1 MSKNNKLKIILI
13 FVIVCLAVGCQAC
26 VSYGVISAD
35 DGVAYDYS
43 EIKAAEA
50 VRGDIVNPVVLI
62 CFADESVEQTKASF
76 TDAVRNYYIG
86 ESNSLQDYY
95 STISYGQIG
104 ITTLFPEAD
113 GELFV
118 YKASND
124 RSYYKD
130 ITNKS
135 SESARKTAESNL
147 LNSALKAAASHFD
160 FDGYNVDGNG
170 DGYVDSVSFLVSGED
185 SDGSGWGGLLWPHSW
200 DLTSLSQSSGQVTA
214 KLGGVTVNKFSLN
227 FIETVDVGFLCHE
240 TGHVFGMPDLYHYYY
255 DKDYVQ
261 VGQWDIMHLNQ
272 STPQYPTVYLRDKY
286 LGCIGDN
293 QLVDIKTNGTYT
305 LKPVSTATAEDV
317 LAYRL
322 VVNEKESI
330 YFEYRNNSVSV
341 YDSGLS
347 GSGLIV
353 YRVNTSVEGNE
364 DGKRQNTR
372 YPDEV
377 YVYRPSVTNN
387 RNTKLRENT
396 NLSYAYLS
404 DDNERFRSLGR
415 QTSTAT
421 YDEKDIFLTD
431 GSNTGV
437 TVKVSERTDE
447 EISFYIDVNGY
458 GGNKVRD
465 IIVEGDSG
473 INYGETPDIRVKVLF
488 SGYSQYV
495 VASPDKYVLE
505 YDPEIIGTQRATIV
519 YTDDDGE
526 VIKYYFDL
534 TISDKLETERLDVIK
549 NPDKVIYEA
558 GEKLSLDG
566 LTVAVTY
573 VKQGMKEIKYDLT
586 DESQWKVD
594 GVDTSVSGKYEA
606 VVTYLPFNMSVVI
619 EITVV
624 SDLVSMKISERN
636 SVTLV
641 GKNESLSI
649 TVLGVYEDG
658 TEKVMNP
665 TEYTITGYSKQMRYI
680 KQTVK
685 ITSTEKPDIWCSKTV
700 IAVDENDLLT
710 ITQEGK
716 IKTLYKYG
724 ETLDLSGG
732 ILTFDFSGNKIS
744 VPAENYYSLYAQK
757 FQATKKG
764 LQRLGVS
771 IYGVE
776 NEYAVN
782 VLASDDSS
790 LASGSSAAVVNY
802 GSGYVLFT
810 RATKLKEAV
819 GYFSSYL
826 NIRFVKTDG
835 KVKYEVKPSANGE
848 EYVTDGMKI
857 ELTDGDGKTVMT
869 YRLFVKGDADGDGV
883 VDENDRY
890 YWAEALFRQRKDA
903 DIFLD
908 MNGDGKYT
916 LSDYVLLTETYGVGV

>member
-1 MSKNNKLKIILI
+1 MSKNSKLKIILI
-13 FVIVCLAVGCQAC
+13 FVAVCLVVGCQAC
-26 VSYGVISAD
+26 VSYGFNSGEGGGTTV
-35 DGVAYDYS
+35 DYS
-43 EIKAAEA
+43 GIKAAEA
-50 VRGDIVNPVVLI
+50 VTGDILNPVVLI

-118 YKASND
+118 YQSTEK
-124 RSYYKD
+124 RSYYKN
-130 ITNKS
+130 ITNGSAKRS
-135 SESARKTAESNL
+135 SAESQL
-147 LNSALKAAASHFD
+147 LNSALKEATSHFD
-160 FDGYNVDGNG
+160 FTEYDLDKNG
-170 DGYVDSVSFLVSGED
+170 DGYVDSVSFLVSGKD

-200 DLTSLSQSSGQVTA
+200 ELTTISSASGITAA
-214 KLGGVTVNKFSLN
+214 KLGGVTVNKFSFN

-293 QLVDIKTNGTYT
+293 QLIDIKTSGTYS
-305 LKPVSTATAEDV
+305 LKPVSTATAEDI

-322 VVNEKESI
+322 VINENESI

-353 YRVNTSVEGNE
+353 YRVNTSVKGNE
-364 DGKRQNTR
+364 NGKRQNSK

-377 YVYRPSVTNN
+377 YVYRPSVAATGA
-387 RNTKLRENT
+387 TKNKELT

-404 DDNERFRSLGR
+404 VDNERFSSLGR
-415 QTSTAT
+415 QTSTDK
-421 YDEKDIFLTD
+421 YNEKDIFLTD

-437 TVKVSERTDE
+437 SLEVTEKTDE
-447 EISFYIDVNGY
+447 ELTFKIDVNGY
-458 GGNKVRD
+458 GGTKVRN
-465 IIVEGDSG
+465 IIVEGDAE

-505 YDPEIIGTQRATIV
+505 YDSEIIGKQRATIV

-526 VIKYYFDL
+526 EIKYYFDL

-549 NPDKVIYEA
+549 NPDKVVYEA
-558 GEKLSLDG
+558 GEELSLDG

-586 DESQWKVD
+586 DKSKWKAD

-606 VVTYLPFNMSVVI
+606 IITYLPFDMSVTI

-624 SDLVSMKISERN
+624 SDLVSVKISEKN

-641 GKNESLSI
+641 GRDESLSLTI
-649 TVLGVYEDG
+649 IGEYKDG
-658 TEKVMNP
+658 TERVLNP
-665 TEYTITGYSKQMRYI
+665 TEYTITGYSKQELYVR
-680 KQTVK
+680 QTVR
-685 ITSTEKPDIWCSKTV
+685 ITSNVNSDIWCSKTI
-700 IAVDENDLLT
+700 IAVDESDLLS

-732 ILTFDFSGNKIS
+732 TLTFDFSGNKIS
-744 VPAENYYSLYAQK
+744 VPAENYYSLYSQK
-757 FQATKKG
+757 FQTTTKG
-764 LQRLGVS
+764 LQRLVAS

-835 KVKYEVKPSANGE
+835 KIKYEVKPSVNGE
-848 EYVTDGMKI
+848 EYVTDGMRI
-857 ELTDGDGKTVMT
+857 ELTDAEGKTVMS
-869 YRLFVKGDADGDGV
+869 YRMFVKGDADGDGA
-883 VDENDRY
+883 VDENDCY

-916 LSDYVLLTETYGVGV
+916 LSDYVLLAETYGVGL